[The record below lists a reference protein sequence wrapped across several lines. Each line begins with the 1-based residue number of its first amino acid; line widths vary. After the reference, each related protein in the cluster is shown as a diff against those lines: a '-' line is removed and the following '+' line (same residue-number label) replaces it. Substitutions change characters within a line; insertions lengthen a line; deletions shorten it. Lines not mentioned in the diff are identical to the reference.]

1 MVRRLLT
8 VVLLALSQSCPSAL
22 PIVSLSSLSAQ
33 TPASPDSTSLRGPRL
48 ALFLLPPSVA
58 VAGGFV
64 YANNAPW
71 HAERKPFHLHNGND
85 FRYALNLDKAGHFYA
100 GAAFADI
107 TAAGL
112 ASKGMDRRSALW
124 YGAISST
131 LTQLGFEY
139 KDGLAPDWGFSIYD
153 VAAGALG
160 AFYPWLRERHPP
172 LRETQV
178 KLGYARRSESYW
190 RRKGPDG
197 QLVDDYVNQTYWLSV
212 RLKAILPGAIARRAP
227 GFLRIA
233 AGWSIDETVD
243 GAGGGSH
250 ELFLGVDYSL
260 RDLFGRSRSGLLRGL
275 LDVLEYVKLPGP
287 ALRLSP
293 TGRSFW
299 LYW

>member
-1 MVRRLLT
+1 MRRLFAA
-8 VVLLALSQSCPSAL
+8 LLLIAL
-22 PIVSLSSLSAQ
+22 PPGAHAQ
-33 TPASPDSTSLRGPRL
+33 APSDSDSTSLTRARL
-48 ALFLLPPSVA
+48 LLFLLPPSAA

-64 YANNAPW
+64 YANNCPW
-71 HAERKPFHLHNGND
+71 SAERRPFHLHNGND

-100 GAAFADI
+100 GAALADI

-112 ASKGMDRRSALW
+112 AAAGMGRRSALW

-131 LTQLGFEY
+131 LAQLGFEY

-160 AFYPWLRERHPP
+160 AFYPYLRERHPA
-172 LRETQV
+172 LGATQV

-190 RRKGPDG
+190 ERKGPDG

-212 RLKAILPGAIARRAP
+212 RLKALLPGVIARRVP

-233 AGWSIDETVD
+233 AGWSIDDHVD

-250 ELFLGVDYSL
+250 ELFLGLDYGL
-260 RDLFGRSRSGLLRGL
+260 NDLFGRPRSGLLRGA
-275 LDVLEYVKLPGP
+275 LDVLEYVKLPAP
-287 ALRLSP
+287 AVRLSP